1 MMFARSSSY
10 LRSHADRAALIA
22 AVVVAACFTLATS
35 AQAVSPQVRNAC
47 ANDYFTHCSANPP
60 NSRETN
66 RCMRKVG
73 ARLSKGCIAALAD
86 AGYVPKSRLSRRS
99 ASR

>member
-1 MMFARSSSY
+1 MMFASSS
-10 LRSHADRAALIA
+10 SPAAPAKHVVGGA
-22 AVVVAACFTLATS
+22 AVAVVASLVLS
-35 AQAVSPQVRNAC
+35 ASALAVSPKVRSAC

-66 RCMRKVG
+66 RCMRAVG
-73 ARLSKGCIAALAD
+73 ARLSKGCIAALASD
-86 AGYVPKSRLSRRS
+86 GYIPKSRLSRRS

>member
-1 MMFARSSSY
+1 MMFARPSSR
-10 LRSHADRAALIA
+10 LRLHASRAELVA
-22 AVVVAACFTLATS
+22 AVAIVASVTLTAS
-35 AQAVSPQVRNAC
+35 AQAVSPQVRSAC
-47 ANDYFTHCSANPP
+47 ANDYFTHCSSNPP

-66 RCMRKVG
+66 RCMRAVG